1 MSEELKVELLNYKKE
16 RNKKILIIG
25 LIVLFLSLFFVIS
38 YAIYYQK
45 DQVYYVEYNET
56 SNVDYKVY
64 LYENDFFEEPYLGK
78 DQTYVASLIDKI
90 EASMNYKL
98 HVTRPDVE
106 YQYSYSADMQLIV
119 KDGKTS
125 QPIFQK
131 VYVLEEEKNYIHP
144 VGKDLVINKKVE
156 VDYSKYNA
164 IAGMFNETYDL
175 DNTLN
180 SLVINMYVKVTG
192 TCQDLV
198 SDSTDSYVITVNIP
212 LTTKTTSITITSNIP
227 ETEAKMLACLD
238 ESSNK
243 NVFKWMAYIGL
254 VLDIAAIVVLVV
266 FIIKTRNTHINYERK
281 VNKLVSNYRSYIQ
294 KVKNELQ
301 FEGCAVI
308 EVTTFI
314 EMLEIRDTIQKPI
327 LMQEDEDK
335 TWAKFIIPAETNLVY
350 MFEMKVEDFEK
361 EIAELNAAQEK

>member
-1 MSEELKVELLNYKKE
+1 
-16 RNKKILIIG
+16 
-25 LIVLFLSLFFVIS
+25 
-38 YAIYYQK
+38 
-45 DQVYYVEYNET
+45 
-56 SNVDYKVY
+56 
-64 LYENDFFEEPYLGK
+64 
-78 DQTYVASLIDKI
+78 
-90 EASMNYKL
+90 MNYKL

-106 YQYSYSADMQLIV
+106 YQYSYSADMQLVV
-119 KDGKTS
+119 KDGKTN

-144 VGKDLVINKKVE
+144 VGKDLIINKKVE

-212 LTTKTTSITITSNIP
+212 LTTKTTSIAITSNIP

-243 NVFKWMAYIGL
+243 NVFKWMAFAACM
-254 VLDIAAIVVLVV
+254 LDIITIIVLVV
-266 FIIKTRNTHINYERK
+266 VVIKTRNTHINYERK

-301 FEGCAVI
+301 FEGSTVI
-308 EVTTFI
+308 EVSTFV

-327 LMQEDEDK
+327 LMQEDADK